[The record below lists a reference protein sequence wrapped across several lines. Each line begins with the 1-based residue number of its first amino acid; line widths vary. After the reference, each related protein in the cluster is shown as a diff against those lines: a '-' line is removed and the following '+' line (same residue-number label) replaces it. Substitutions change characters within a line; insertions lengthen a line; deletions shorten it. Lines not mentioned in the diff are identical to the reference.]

1 VAGGSGPCNITIDLT
16 LAEGSMGQKEFA
28 AHATLRVRRVVLG
41 SVPNTG
47 ASAGRKAPDRIG
59 ESRGIP
65 KRTARLARTFRRSAK
80 EFARA

>member
-41 SVPNTG
+41 SVPNT
-47 ASAGRKAPDRIG
+47 AGIG
-59 ESRGIP
+59 REESSRQN
-65 KRTARLARTFRRSAK
+65 R
-80 EFARA
+80 